1 VKKKIVLIVS
11 VIMAI
16 TLLVSC
22 GGKEKQ
28 KLYVFNWGDYVDT
41 ELITK
46 FEEETGIEIVY
57 EEFST
62 NEEMYLKIKNGGN
75 NYDIII
81 PSDYMISK
89 MIKEDMLQE
98 LNYDKIP
105 NFKFIDEKF
114 KNLPFDPDNK
124 FSVPYTW
131 GTLGVIYN
139 PEIIK
144 SEITSWDDLWNE
156 KYKNEILMIDSM
168 RDALVPAFRKL
179 GYSENS
185 KDIKELEAARDE
197 LVRQKKLVEPIYV
210 GDQGKTMLLQG
221 EGSIFLT
228 WSGEAGQIQANDD
241 KFVYVIPKEGSN
253 MWFDNMCIP
262 KGAQNKENAEMFIDF
277 MTRPEVAAQNIQYIE
292 YSTPN
297 KEAFKL
303 LPEEV
308 QNNKTAYPEDKA
320 LENCEVFV
328 DLGKFVNE
336 YNNIWIELK
345 AK

>member
-1 VKKKIVLIVS
+1 MKKSVLLIFS
-11 VIMAI
+11 ILMAV

-22 GGKEKQ
+22 GGKEKE
-28 KLYVFNWGDYVDT
+28 KLYVFNWGDYIDT

-62 NEEMYLKIKNGGN
+62 NEEMYLKIKNGGS

-89 MIKEDMLQE
+89 MIKEGMLEE
-98 LNYDKIP
+98 LNYDNIS

-114 KNLPFDPDNK
+114 RDLPFDPNNK
-124 FSVPYTW
+124 YSVPYTW
-131 GTLGVIYN
+131 GTLGVVYN
-139 PEIIK
+139 PEVIK
-144 SEITSWDDLWNE
+144 EGITSWEDLWKE
-156 KYKNEILMIDSM
+156 EYKNEILMVDSM
-168 RDALVPAFRKL
+168 RDALVPALIKL
-179 GYSENS
+179 GYSENTT
-185 KDIKELEAARDE
+185 DLKELEAARDE
-197 LVRQKKLVEPIYV
+197 LVRQMKLVNPIYV

-253 MWFDNMCIP
+253 KWFDNMCIP
-262 KGAQNKENAEMFIDF
+262 KGAQNKEAAEKFIDF
-277 MTRPEVAAQNIQYIE
+277 MTRPEVAAQNIEYIE

-303 LPEEV
+303 LSEEV
-308 QNNKTAYPEDKA
+308 QNNKTSYPDDEI
-320 LENCEVFV
+320 LEKCEVFI
-328 DLGKFVNE
+328 DLGDFVEE
-336 YNNIWIELK
+336 YNRVWTEVK
-345 AK
+345 VK